1 MSHAHPR
8 PSFRP
13 PTLQPPDARVLVVVA
28 HPAIHRSR
36 VNKALAAA
44 ARAVSG
50 VSVHDLYEAAPT
62 GRIDV
67 DAEQALL
74 RAHDAIVLQH
84 PLYWYSTPALLKEWL
99 DQTLTFGWAYGPG
112 GTALRGKTL
121 LQVVSTGG
129 PVAAYQPGA
138 HNDATLPQLLL
149 PMNRTARLC
158 GMTSL
163 PPLAVQGTHRLTDDQ
178 IRAAAA
184 AYAAVL
190 AALRDGALDAT
201 ATTPEGCL
209 DAARAV
215 PEPA

>member
-1 MSHAHPR
+1 MSHPR
-8 PSFRP
+8 PSFRS

-36 VNKALAAA
+36 VNHALAEA
-44 ARAVSG
+44 ARG
-50 VSVHDLYEAAPT
+50 VPGVTVHDLYEAAPT
-62 GRIDV
+62 ARIDV
-67 DAEQALL
+67 DAEQARLL
-74 RAHDAIVLQH
+74 AHDAIVLQH

-99 DQTLTFGWAYGPG
+99 DQTLTFGWAYGPR
-112 GTALRGKTL
+112 GTALRGKAL
-121 LQVVSTGG
+121 LQAVSTGG
-129 PVAAYQPGA
+129 PVGSYQPGG
-138 HNDATLPQLLL
+138 HNDATLPELLL

-158 GMTSL
+158 GMTAL
-163 PPLAVQGTHRLTDDQ
+163 PPLAVHGTHRLTNGD
-178 IRAAAA
+178 IAAAAA

-215 PEPA
+215 REPA